1 MNWTLQ
7 KQLLELCKFPIEQ
20 KWELIYK
27 GSRDG
32 FENSDFHAKC
42 DGKLNTLTV
51 IRTESGNIFGGF
63 TKKEWNSAGK
73 SYADPWAFIFSLI
86 NKDANPFKAV
96 FSNNS
101 NSHSI
106 VCDADYGPAFG
117 SNGKVVKDICIDYSN
132 NNVYCDFGYSYQHP
146 DYPKGSEKA
155 KSILAGTERFNI
167 GEIEI
172 YTPGPIEVLRF
183 TYLID

>member
-63 TKKEWNSAGK
+63 TKKEWKLRK
-73 SYADPWAFIFSLI
+73 SGILQE
-86 NKDANPFKAV
+86 KV
-96 FSNNS
+96 MQTLG
-101 NSHSI
+101 HS
-106 VCDADYGPAFG
+106 F
-117 SNGKVVKDICIDYSN
+117 
-132 NNVYCDFGYSYQHP
+132 
-146 DYPKGSEKA
+146 
-155 KSILAGTERFNI
+155 LA
-167 GEIEI
+167 
-172 YTPGPIEVLRF
+172 
-183 TYLID
+183 